1 MAKNTALYVGATW
14 NLEEEEEYDYS
25 NIATSNVVMQHAQ
38 VCANSDSCSLEEAQ
52 TCLDELLH
60 VQMQCIGSGVLSTTA
75 LCNIDNMINLE
86 DGTITTV
93 ADIVDKLRTK
103 IQRESQRLVWVKTGM
118 NLVNIILGIM
128 VVSMI
133 LHGIVADPH
142 VPVDNSNN
150 NSILSALSSPSSSG
164 GTIIMDSDPNR
175 AVVPFLPMEWIWAVR
190 DGYLPL
196 MMTQWFQHG
205 GLVVDVTSYEF
216 KAVPITPQEWIW
228 SIRNGSFGRLLEENI
243 RYGALKVDA
252 ASYTSET
259 IPLEAREW
267 WWAIT
272 GGYGNDAMQHFY
284 RNGGL

>member
-1 MAKNTALYVGATW
+1 MTKKKFTALHVGATW
-14 NLEEEEEYDYS
+14 NLEEEEYDYC
-25 NIATSNVVMQHAQ
+25 NIATSNVMMQHAQ
-38 VCANSDSCSLEEAQ
+38 ACANSDSCSLEEAQ

-60 VQMQCIGSGVLSTTA
+60 VQMQCIGGGVLSTSA
-75 LCNIDNMINLE
+75 LCDIDNMINLE
-86 DGTITTV
+86 DGTITTTV

-103 IQRESQRLVWVKTGM
+103 IQRESQRLVWIKTGM
-118 NLVNIILGIM
+118 NLVNIILGII

-142 VPVDNSNN
+142 VPVDSN
-150 NSILSALSSPSSSG
+150 NSIMSPY
-164 GTIIMDSDPNR
+164 DPDR
-175 AVVPFLPMEWIWAVR
+175 AVVPFLPMEWIWAIR

-205 GLVVDVTSYEF
+205 GLVVDSTAYEF

-228 SIRNGSFGRLLEENI
+228 SIQNGSFGHLLKENMK
-243 RYGALKVDA
+243 YGALRVDA
-252 ASYTSET
+252 TSYTSEA
-259 IPLEAREW
+259 IPLEAKEW